1 MDKYESLIITDDS
14 LYFNAFQTLNIFKQ
28 NAELCDVIIRTDDG
42 TEIAA
47 HRVVLSACSPY
58 FRAMFTTSFLE
69 SRKPIVELKDVDG
82 AALNDLID
90 YFYTSRLHV
99 HYMNVESIIMLASV
113 LQVEDLIQKCE
124 VYLRRNINH
133 KNSLGLQAFAQHFS
147 LHNLKEHA
155 TRYSCWHFNNIKD
168 EEEFMLLP
176 GNLLLQLVSND
187 SLKAPSE
194 EYILEAVIKWLLFD
208 IKNRKDHIPE
218 ILSHVR
224 FPLMKQNYLKESD
237 VIQYI
242 KENFPLVEKFIKNAL
257 DYQAQQAVTNEYLP
271 VKQFSPRSASED
283 IFVIGGWSNGQK
295 LSTVQCFNVDT
306 LKWATINNMNI
317 AHVAKEHYFRVIV
330 SNYELY
336 TICYDKVMKFDLID
350 GIWRKLAPGP
360 EIQCKWAGV
369 CNFDGNVYVIGGNT
383 HKLCKRFNIE
393 QCKWEELPPMN
404 VARYE
409 TRFENSDILI
419 ITRSL
424 IISLLLRY
432 NILSYESLYLY

>member
-14 LYFNAFQTLNIFKQ
+14 LFFNAFQTLNVFKQ
-28 NAELCDVIIRTDDG
+28 NGELCDIIIRTDDG
-42 TEIAA
+42 TEVPA

-69 SRKPIVELKDVDG
+69 SRMPVVELKDVDG
-82 AALNDLID
+82 TALRDIID
-90 YFYTSRLHV
+90 YFYTSKLHV
-99 HYMNVESIIMLASV
+99 HYMNVEGIIVLAHV
-113 LQVEDLIQKCE
+113 LQVEDLIEKCE
-124 VYLRRNINH
+124 VYLRRNINS

-147 LHNLKEHA
+147 LQNLQEHA

-176 GNLLLQLVSND
+176 GSSLLQLVSND

-194 EYILEAVIKWLLFD
+194 EYILEAVVKWLLYDFNSR
-208 IKNRKDHIPE
+208 KNQIPE

-224 FPLMKQNYLKESD
+224 FPLMEQDYLLESE

-242 KENFPLVEKFIKNAL
+242 KENFPLTENFIKNAL
-257 DYQAQQAVTNEYLP
+257 NYQGHQNLYNNYIP
-271 VKQFSPRSASED
+271 PKQFSPRSASED

-306 LKWATINNMNI
+306 LQWATVNNMNI
-317 AHVAKEHYFRVIV
+317 AHVAKEDYFRVIV

-336 TICYDKVMKFDLID
+336 TICIDKVMKYDHID
-350 GIWRKLAPGP
+350 AVWRKYASGP

-369 CNFDGNVYVIGGNT
+369 CDFEGNVYVIGGNSY
-383 HKLCKRFNIE
+383 KVCKRFNIE
-393 QCKWEELPPMN
+393 RCEWEELPLMN
-404 VARYE
+404 VARYA
-409 TRFENSDILI
+409 S
-419 ITRSL
+419 
-424 IISLLLRY
+424 
-432 NILSYESLYLY
+432 